1 MASVE
6 SRIYIHIYV
15 LFFISDPAARSFA
28 GRIVSAEVFA
38 AAQQKLSAQK
48 REPKPKPKKKKENGE
63 KRKILAMES
72 QERQDDGE
80 NMAKVPSMRRYNN
93 SRVNN
98 NNNSHKA
105 TMSAV

>member
-1 MASVE
+1 M
-6 SRIYIHIYV
+6 
-15 LFFISDPAARSFA
+15 
-28 GRIVSAEVFA
+28 SAEVFA

-48 REPKPKPKKKKENGE
+48 REPKPKPKKKENGE